1 MKKRMFFI
9 LAVAWVSVLTVSAQD
24 KPKTDE
30 YPTQIGH
37 LKFNTNQLMMQNIN
51 LTDSKTDTLKMLNEW
66 NSPIT
71 ISFPGLPEHI
81 TCKSVPESLNPNQ
94 KGYILVTYNAAK
106 RNDFGYVYDRLIIKT
121 NDSLQPDK
129 TISISA
135 NIVEDFSKMTPK
147 QLKDAPKIQFENLVY
162 DFGTINQ
169 GDKIEYDFVFSN
181 TGKNDLIIRKT
192 KGSCGC
198 TVGTPEKSTLKSGE
212 KTKLHVTFNSA
223 GKSGQQSKT
232 ITVTCNDP
240 TNSNAVITIKG
251 NVNVAAKPVPQEQ
264 PIKQ

>member
-1 MKKRMFFI
+1 
-9 LAVAWVSVLTVSAQD
+9 
-24 KPKTDE
+24 
-30 YPTQIGH
+30 
-37 LKFNTNQLMMQNIN
+37 
-51 LTDSKTDTLKMLNEW
+51 MLNEW

-212 KTKLHVTFNSA
+212 TRTAWIDVPESPTLDAFHVLPRLVLLKTPSPSDPRSA
-223 GKSGQQSKT
+223 S
-232 ITVTCNDP
+232 
-240 TNSNAVITIKG
+240 
-251 NVNVAAKPVPQEQ
+251 
-264 PIKQ
+264 